1 MDSKQIES
9 AIPPP
14 INIHFNN
21 NPAEIGVEK
30 EKYSNEW
37 ITKLRTM
44 LEADVPISKNKI
56 NIPSQKNTEQ

>member
-14 INIHFNN
+14 INIHFNH